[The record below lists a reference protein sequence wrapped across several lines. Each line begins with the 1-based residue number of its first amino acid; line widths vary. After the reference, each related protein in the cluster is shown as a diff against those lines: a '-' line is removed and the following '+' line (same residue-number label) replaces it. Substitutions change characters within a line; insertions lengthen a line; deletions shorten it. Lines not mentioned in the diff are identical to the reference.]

1 MKIYSNPASGQI
13 TVEGMMRFEKIEIIR
28 INGNTLYSEQ
38 TNASDRVV
46 LNVRSL
52 EKGAYLL
59 KATDKAGAYECLK
72 FLK

>member
-1 MKIYSNPASGQI
+1 MILDQLAKDYKPIVQVIDNL
-13 TVEGMMRFEKIEIIR
+13 ERNHK
-28 INGNTLYSEQ
+28 L
-38 TNASDRVV
+38 V